1 MVPSAAGNQRLFSV
15 ASSQGEKQDEN
26 QHKIYSTFSTS
37 AGFLFLS
44 SGCGKSPE
52 DAREELGTMNI
63 QYTEEAFLDR
73 VENNDLRAVE
83 LFITAGMN
91 PEVRDGSPLQKAT
104 EHGHIEIV
112 KLLLD
117 HSADVNAKATV
128 NWTAL
133 MAASRGGHAEI
144 VRLLLDHGADVNVKG
159 SRGTALKTASSEGH
173 TEIVRLLLE
182 SPVEV
187 NIKNDVGNTA
197 LIDGSRGGHL
207 GIVRLLLN
215 HDQDVD
221 VKNNAGNTALMDASR
236 GGHVR
241 VVELLKAAGAKDLF
255 LGWC

>member
-1 MVPSAAGNQRLFSV
+1 MKTNIRFTALFLL
-15 ASSQGEKQDEN
+15 
-26 QHKIYSTFSTS
+26 S

-91 PEVRDGSPLQKAT
+91 PEVLDGSPLQKAT

-144 VRLLLDHGADVNVKG
+144 VRLLL
-159 SRGTALKTASSEGH
+159 
-173 TEIVRLLLE
+173 E

-197 LIDGSRGGHL
+197 LMDASRGGHL

-221 VKNNAGNTALMDASR
+221 VKKNAGNTALMYASR

-241 VVELLKAAGAKDLF
+241 VVELLKAAGAKD
-255 LGWC
+255 

>member
-1 MVPSAAGNQRLFSV
+1 MKTNIRFTALFLL
-15 ASSQGEKQDEN
+15 
-26 QHKIYSTFSTS
+26 S

-52 DAREELGTMNI
+52 DAREELGTMDI

-91 PEVRDGSPLQKAT
+91 PEVLDGSPLQKAT

-197 LIDGSRGGHL
+197 LMDASRGGHL

-221 VKNNAGNTALMDASR
+221 VKKNAGNTALMYASR